1 MSKDKSDLA
10 IYLLVNSDLK
20 KMRAGKMAAQVG
32 HAVQD
37 ITERMLATDHD
48 KWRKY
53 KRGGTK
59 KIVVKATE
67 AQMKQLSAEYTRSKD
82 GVWCVE
88 IHDAG
93 CTQIEAGSFTV
104 LGFCPMDHTQV
115 PEVIM
120 AMKLL

>member
-1 MSKDKSDLA
+1 M
-10 IYLLVNSDLK
+10 YLLVNSDLK
-20 KMRAGKMAAQVG
+20 KMKAGKMAAQVG

-37 ITERMLATDHD
+37 ITERMVATDKD

-53 KRGGTK
+53 KREGTK

-67 AQMKQLSAEYTRSKD
+67 AQMKQLSAEYTGGRD
-82 GVWCVE
+82 IWCVE
-88 IHDAG
+88 VHDAG
-93 CTQIEAGSFTV
+93 HTQIEAGSFTV

-120 AMKLL
+120 EMKLL